1 MRLDDIIKISFT
13 TATDKKLRFFL
24 NLVGILIGCAA
35 VGGLIS
41 VTDGMRHDIT
51 DQIMGFGPNVINVYP
66 SNEGYRTPVELD
78 WRDMR
83 IIESIDGVEN
93 ASPMN
98 FGGTIA
104 YKAQGQY
111 YYTSVTGVS
120 ENYFQIS
127 GAWKLLEGRYI
138 TRNDKGVAVVTES
151 LVQPVGVD
159 EPLYEIGDRLKV
171 TYIRGGE
178 EYQYTFRIIGI
189 ITNSASGIGSQSS
202 ASMYIPMSAFEQMYE
217 TDGVIHLIKLCT
229 TEIEQVPAVAEEIQ
243 DKLGYVEVWTMEM
256 SMSNLNNIL
265 NTMNAVLGGI
275 AGLSLIVAGVG
286 IINTMTV
293 SIMERTKE
301 IGTMKALGA
310 KSMDIMKMVMSEA
323 LLTGVVGGIIGALF
337 GFTLSYVISHFTE
350 IPSAS
355 SPSLGVLIVGFAM
368 ITCVLSG
375 LQPAWRASNLNPVE
389 ALRHE

>member
-1 MRLDDIIKISFT
+1 MRLDDVIRISFS

-41 VTDGMRHDIT
+41 VTDGMRQDIT

-66 SNEGYRTPVELD
+66 SNEGFKTPVQLD
-78 WRDMR
+78 WRDLR
-83 IIESIDGVEN
+83 IIESIHGVEN
-93 ASPMN
+93 VSPMN
-98 FGGTIA
+98 FGGTCA
-104 YKAQGQY
+104 YKFQGQY

-120 ENYFQIS
+120 EQYFQIS
-127 GAWKLLEGRYI
+127 GAWRLLEGRYFS
-138 TRNDKGVAVVTES
+138 RNDKGVTVVTES
-151 LVQPVGVD
+151 LIQPFGFD
-159 EPLYEIGDRLKV
+159 EPLYEIGDRLTI
-171 TYIRGGE
+171 TYMRGGE
-178 EYQYTFRIIGI
+178 EHHYTFRIIGI
-189 ITNSASGIGSQSS
+189 ITNSATGMGSQ
-202 ASMYIPMSAFEQMYE
+202 ATAIMYVPISAFEQMYD
-217 TDGVIHLIKLCT
+217 TNGVFHLIKLST
-229 TEIEQVPAVAEEIQ
+229 TDIDQVTGVSNAIKE
-243 DKLGYVEVWTMEM
+243 KLGYVNVWTMEM
-256 SMSNLNNIL
+256 SMANLNNVL

-310 KSMDIMKMVMSEA
+310 KSMDIMKIVMSEA
-323 LLTGVVGGIIGALF
+323 VLTGVVGGIIGALF
-337 GFTLSYVISHFTE
+337 GFTLSYIISHFSD
-350 IPSAS
+350 IPSAT
-355 SPSLGVLIVGFAM
+355 SPTLGVLIVGFAM

-375 LQPAWRASNLNPVE
+375 LQPAWRASSLNPVE

>member
-1 MRLDDIIKISFT
+1 MRLDDVVRISFS
-13 TATDKKLRFFL
+13 TATDKKLRFLL

-41 VTDGMRHDIT
+41 VTDGMRQDIS
-51 DQIMGFGPNVINVYP
+51 DQIMGFGPNVINVYS
-66 SNEGYRTPVELD
+66 SNEGYRTPVQLD

-93 ASPMN
+93 VTPMN
-98 FGGTIA
+98 FGGTCA
-104 YKAQGQY
+104 YKVQGQF

-120 ENYFQIS
+120 EQYFLIS
-127 GAWKLLEGRYI
+127 GAWELLEGRYF
-138 TRNDKGVAVVTES
+138 TRNDKGVAVVTKA
-151 LVQPVGVD
+151 LVQPFGVD
-159 EPLYEIGDRLKV
+159 EPLYEIGDRLTV
-171 TYIRGGE
+171 TYMRGGE
-178 EYQYTFRIIGI
+178 EHQYTFRIVGI
-189 ITNSASGIGSQSS
+189 ITDSASGIGSQSS
-202 ASMYIPMSAFEQMYE
+202 ASMYIPMSSFEQMYE
-217 TDGVIHLIKLCT
+217 TEGVIHLIKLCT
-229 TEIEQVPAVAEEIQ
+229 FEINQVPEVAEAIEET
-243 DKLGYVEVWTMEM
+243 LGYVNVWTMDM
-256 SMSNLNNIL
+256 SMENLNSVL

-323 LLTGVVGGIIGALF
+323 ILTGVVGGIIGALVGF
-337 GFTLSYVISHFTE
+337 GLSYIISHFTE
-350 IPSAS
+350 VPSAT
-355 SPSLGVLIVGFAM
+355 SPTLGVLIVGFAM

-375 LQPAWRASNLNPVE
+375 LHPAWRASNMNPVE

>member
-1 MRLDDIIKISFT
+1 MKLQDVVSISFS
-13 TATDKKLRFFL
+13 TATDKKLRFAL

-66 SNEGYRTPVELD
+66 SSEGLRAPIQLG
-78 WRDMR
+78 WRDLR
-83 IIESIDGVEN
+83 LIESIQGVEA

-98 FGGTIA
+98 FGGTCA
-104 YKAQGQY
+104 YKVRGQY
-111 YYTSVTGVS
+111 YYTGVTGGS
-120 ENYFQIS
+120 ENYFHIS

-138 TRNDKGVAVVTES
+138 TRNDKGVAVVTEA
-151 LVQPVGVD
+151 LIKPQGVD
-159 EPLYEIGDRLKV
+159 EPLYEIGDRITL
-171 TYIRGGE
+171 TYMRGGE
-178 EYQYTFRIIGI
+178 ERQYTLRIIGI
-189 ITNSASGIGSQSS
+189 MTNSASGMGSQAS
-202 ASMYIPMSAFEQMYE
+202 ASMYIPLSAFDQMYD
-217 TDGVIHLIKLCT
+217 TGGVIHLIKLST
-229 TEIEQVPAVAEEIQ
+229 TDIDLVYSVAETIKK
-243 DKLGYVEVWTMEM
+243 KLGNVDVWTMDM
-256 SMSNLNNIL
+256 SMQNLNSVL

-301 IGTMKALGA
+301 IGTMKAIGA
-310 KSMDIMKMVMSEA
+310 KSMDIMKLVMSEA
-323 LLTGVVGGIIGALF
+323 VLTGVVGGMLGSLV
-337 GFTLSYVISHFTE
+337 GFTLSYIISHFTE
-350 IPSAS
+350 IPSAT
-355 SPSLGVLIVGFAM
+355 SPTLGALIVGFAM
-368 ITCVLSG
+368 VTCVLSG

>member
-1 MRLDDIIKISFT
+1 MSAYISF
-13 TATDKKLRFFL
+13 KNKR
-24 NLVGILIGCAA
+24 
-35 VGGLIS
+35 S
-41 VTDGMRHDIT
+41 VI
-51 DQIMGFGPNVINVYP
+51 
-66 SNEGYRTPVELD
+66 
-78 WRDMR
+78 
-83 IIESIDGVEN
+83 IDGDNISAEC
-93 ASPMN
+93 SYQN
-98 FGGTIA
+98 FRLGIGIDVCDNRTIPRTHSQIIR
-104 YKAQGQY
+104 KTGDVVSICDRN
-111 YYTSVTGVS
+111 SVQIS
-120 ENYFQIS
+120 IERSKNYFQIS

-151 LVQPVGVD
+151 LVQPFGVD
-159 EPLYEIGDRLKV
+159 EPLYEIGDRVKV
-171 TYIRGGE
+171 TYIRGGQ

-189 ITNSASGIGSQSS
+189 MTNSASGMGSQSS

-229 TEIEQVPAVAEEIQ
+229 KEINQVPIVADKIRE
-243 DKLGYVEVWTMEM
+243 KLGYVDVWTMEM
-256 SMSNLNNIL
+256 SMANLNNVL

-310 KSMDIMKMVMSEA
+310 KSRDIMKMVMSEA

-337 GFTLSYVISHFTE
+337 GFTLSYIISHFSD

-355 SPSLGVLIVGFAM
+355 SPSLGILIVGFAM

-375 LQPAWRASNLNPVE
+375 LQPAWRASSLNPVE

>member
-1 MRLDDIIKISFT
+1 MRLDDVVRISFS
-13 TATDKKLRFFL
+13 TATDKKLRFLL

-41 VTDGMRHDIT
+41 VTDGMRQDIS

-66 SNEGYRTPVELD
+66 SNEGYRTPVQLD

-83 IIESIDGVEN
+83 IIESIDGVAN
-93 ASPMN
+93 LTPMN
-98 FGGTIA
+98 FGGTCA

-111 YYTSVTGVS
+111 YYTGVIGVS
-120 ENYFQIS
+120 EQYFHIS
-127 GAWKLLEGRYI
+127 GAWELLEGRYF
-138 TRNDKGVAVVTES
+138 TRNDKGVAVVTKA
-151 LVQPVGVD
+151 LIQPYGAD
-159 EPLYEIGDRLKV
+159 EPLYEIGDRLTV

-178 EYQYTFRIIGI
+178 EHQYTFRIVGI
-189 ITNSASGIGSQSS
+189 ITDSASGIGSQSS
-202 ASMYIPMSAFEQMYE
+202 ASMYIPMYAFEQMYE

-229 TEIEQVPAVAEEIQ
+229 SEIDQVPEVAQAIE
-243 DKLGYVEVWTMEM
+243 DKLSYVNVWTMEM
-256 SMSNLNNIL
+256 SMANLNSVL

-310 KSMDIMKMVMSEA
+310 KSMDIMKIVMSEA
-323 LLTGVVGGIIGALF
+323 LLTGVVGGIIGALVGF
-337 GFTLSYVISHFTE
+337 GLSYVISHFTE
-350 IPSAS
+350 VPSAT
-355 SPSLGVLIVGFAM
+355 SPTLGVLIVGFAM

-375 LQPAWRASNLNPVE
+375 LHPAWRASNLNPVE